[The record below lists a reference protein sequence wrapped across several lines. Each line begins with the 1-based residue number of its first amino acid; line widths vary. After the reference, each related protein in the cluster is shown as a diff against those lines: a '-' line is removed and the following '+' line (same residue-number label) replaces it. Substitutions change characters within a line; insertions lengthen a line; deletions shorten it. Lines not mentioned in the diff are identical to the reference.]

1 MSGDISKFVKL
12 SGVAKRRLITRIN
25 CTIGIYCIVICNF
38 EICLRLLLIL
48 ASHSSKSFGLYFELS
63 YLLDSDSSGGHL
75 YPIFQQL
82 ARVGTLTTRPRYP
95 QENTAFGLTITFI

>member
-12 SGVAKRRLITRIN
+12 SRVAKRRPIIRIN
-25 CTIGIYCIVICNF
+25 YTMGIYCIVICNF

-48 ASHSSKSFGLYFELS
+48 DNHSSKSFGLYFELS
-63 YLLDSDSSGGHL
+63 YPVDSDSSGGYL

-82 ARVGTLTTRPRYP
+82 ARVGTLELGHAILKKTPLVVQP
-95 QENTAFGLTITFI
+95 